1 VKDIELIQIAKRKKE
16 SREISKQIIDFGVTE
31 DQKIDIMFNIAMT
44 LENHESMRELTSILK
59 KFINSINKEEDDNII
74 ENKSKILT

>member
-1 VKDIELIQIAKRKKE
+1 MKDIELIQIAKRKKE

>member
-16 SREISKQIIDFGVTE
+16 SREISKQILDFGVSE

-44 LENHESMRELTSILK
+44 LENHESMKELTSILK

>member
-1 VKDIELIQIAKRKKE
+1 MKDIELVQTAKRKKE
-16 SREISKQIIDFGVTE
+16 SRDISKQIIDFGVTE

-44 LENHESMRELTSILK
+44 LENNQSMRELTSILK
-59 KFINSINKEEDDNII
+59 KFRKNINKDEDENII

>member
-1 VKDIELIQIAKRKKE
+1 MKDIELIQIAKRKKE
-16 SREISKQIIDFGVTE
+16 SREISKQILDFGVSE

-44 LENHESMRELTSILK
+44 LENHESMKELTSILK